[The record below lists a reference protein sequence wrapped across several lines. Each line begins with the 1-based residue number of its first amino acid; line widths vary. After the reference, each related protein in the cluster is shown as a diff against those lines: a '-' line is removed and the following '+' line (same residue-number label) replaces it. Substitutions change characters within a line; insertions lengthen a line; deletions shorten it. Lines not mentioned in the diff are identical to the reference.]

1 MTYQQA
7 GRIAVIKRILGWVI
21 FIPAVLSTLISVLKF
36 MYEHSEKKPGID
48 AVMMDFAHV
57 MIEMMRFNT
66 PFLNFFWYNSPLPDF
81 HHSLNIGFWI
91 IFILVFVGMA
101 LQASGARMARQ
112 AKFLRE
118 GIEDQLILE
127 QAKGADGLTRE
138 QLAERIVVPRH
149 TILVQYFP
157 LYVLPVIVIVIG
169 YFFFFAAG
177 LSVSQVP
184 GKPGTFLFR
193 WQRTWFSLII
203 NGNVDKQR
211 FRRLVALANRF

>member
-66 PFLNFFWYNSPLPDF
+66 PFLNF
-81 HHSLNIGFWI
+81 GFWI
-91 IFILVFVGMA
+91 IFMLVFVGMA

-169 YFFFFAAG
+169 YFFFSLLG
-177 LSVSQVP
+177 
-184 GKPGTFLFR
+184 FL
-193 WQRTWFSLII
+193 
-203 NGNVDKQR
+203 
-211 FRRLVALANRF
+211 